1 MRGGAVMGVVSYRT
15 NLTYLAA
22 WLVFVAIVLLLVR

>member
-1 MRGGAVMGVVSYRT
+1 MKGGAVMGVVTFRT

-22 WLVFVAIVLLLVR
+22 WLIFVAIVLLLVR